1 MVSKSYKSKIQI
13 ALRSIFEYFQKIAY
27 THSYKRAA
35 KDKEILII
43 AEEGMDDYIRQL
55 EK

>member
-35 KDKEILII
+35 KDKEILLI
-43 AEEGMDDYIRQL
+43 AEEGMDDYVRQL